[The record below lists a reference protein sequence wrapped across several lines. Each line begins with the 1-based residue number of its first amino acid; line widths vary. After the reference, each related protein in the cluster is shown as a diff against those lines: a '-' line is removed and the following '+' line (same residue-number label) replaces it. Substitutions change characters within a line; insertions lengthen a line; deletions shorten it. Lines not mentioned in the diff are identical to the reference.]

1 MEDLFDSIG
10 EVIKDILKTI
20 FGSDEEEKE
29 EEEDED

>member
-10 EVIKDILKTI
+10 EVIKAILKTI